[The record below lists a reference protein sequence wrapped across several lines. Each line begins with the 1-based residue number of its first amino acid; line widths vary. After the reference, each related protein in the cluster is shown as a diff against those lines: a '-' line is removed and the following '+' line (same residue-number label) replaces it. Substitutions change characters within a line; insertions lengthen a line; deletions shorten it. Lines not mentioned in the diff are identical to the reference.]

1 MGIPCGIKDIKE
13 NQKTNTEDKLKCGK
27 FKCPKCNQKFLNNF
41 SKWQKKTIDNEE
53 KWIFF
58 GYDYTRPN
66 VYLYYF
72 YKNGDLVKYKEAEI
86 CWDYKGSTEA
96 EWINNHDFKCY
107 KCNYEPKTFTE
118 FIPSYYMHFQNESF
132 YESQNKKLVN
142 ENEKLIEENKQLKDK
157 LVKNLDKNI
166 TSINPGEK
174 IMTINFV
181 SMGITDIVNYA
192 LSCKNTD
199 LFVRLEE
206 KLYKD
211 FPKFKEYET
220 SFEVNARKI
229 NRFKT
234 LDENEIKNKDVINVF
249 IVDNN

>member
-1 MGIPCGIKDIKE
+1 M
-13 NQKTNTEDKLKCGK
+13 
-27 FKCPKCNQKFLNNF
+27 
-41 SKWQKKTIDNEE
+41 
-53 KWIFF
+53 
-58 GYDYTRPN
+58 
-66 VYLYYF
+66 
-72 YKNGDLVKYKEAEI
+72 
-86 CWDYKGSTEA
+86 
-96 EWINNHDFKCY
+96 
-107 KCNYEPKTFTE
+107 
-118 FIPSYYMHFQNESF
+118 
-132 YESQNKKLVN
+132 
-142 ENEKLIEENKQLKDK
+142 IEENKQLKDK
-157 LVKNLDKNI
+157 LVKNIEEDI

-181 SMGITDIVNYA
+181 SMDITDIVNYA

-220 SFEVNARKI
+220 YFEVNTRRI

-234 LDENEIKNKDVINVF
+234 LDDNKIKNKDVINVF

>member
-1 MGIPCGIKDIKE
+1 MLF
-13 NQKTNTEDKLKCGK
+13 QK
-27 FKCPKCNQKFLNNF
+27 
-41 SKWQKKTIDNEE
+41 
-53 KWIFF
+53 
-58 GYDYTRPN
+58 
-66 VYLYYF
+66 
-72 YKNGDLVKYKEAEI
+72 
-86 CWDYKGSTEA
+86 
-96 EWINNHDFKCY
+96 
-107 KCNYEPKTFTE
+107 
-118 FIPSYYMHFQNESF
+118 ESF